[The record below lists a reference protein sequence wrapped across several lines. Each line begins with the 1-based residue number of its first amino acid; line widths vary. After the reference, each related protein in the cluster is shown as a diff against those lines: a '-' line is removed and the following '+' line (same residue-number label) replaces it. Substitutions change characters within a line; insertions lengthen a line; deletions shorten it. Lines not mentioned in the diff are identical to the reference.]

1 MIRVG
6 VNPARSVEVPHSY
19 ERVLST
25 STTSDVDDDWVSQA
39 VKVDAA
45 RAVLRTWKTSVEDM
59 SALNASD
66 VWMRSSRTIL
76 KSAVT
81 IWSSVLT
88 IDASGAESSET
99 AMFSELS
106 RAKGVV
112 ASYEKAGRPQL
123 ASFYLVYFIEQSF
136 RHRSYAMINRLLKEA
151 EVKELTEYSIIA
163 MLRSSFSAR
172 QHLPAWR
179 GLLNSARRELDN
191 RGHNAAKLLRG
202 LDR

>member
-1 MIRVG
+1 MMRIG
-6 VNPARSVEVPHSY
+6 VDLARSVEVPHSY

-25 STTSDVDDDWVSQA
+25 STTSDVDDEWVSQA

-45 RAVLRTWKTSVEDM
+45 RAILRTWKTSVEDL

-81 IWSSVLT
+81 IWSSALT

-106 RAKGVV
+106 RAKGMV

-123 ASFYLVYFIEQSF
+123 ASFYLGRCQAPSATAES
-136 RHRSYAMINRLLKEA
+136 LKGVAGLGELFQHGLVDGDRRVEA
-151 EVKELTEYSIIA
+151 VDG
-163 MLRSSFSAR
+163 AR
-172 QHLPAWR
+172 AV
-179 GLLNSARRELDN
+179 
-191 RGHNAAKLLRG
+191 
-202 LDR
+202 